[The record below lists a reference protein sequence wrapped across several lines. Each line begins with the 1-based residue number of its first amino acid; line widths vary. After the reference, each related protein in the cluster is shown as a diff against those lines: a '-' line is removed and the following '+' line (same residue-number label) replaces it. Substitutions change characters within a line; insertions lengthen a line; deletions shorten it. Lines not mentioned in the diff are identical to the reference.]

1 VQNWAKEMASP
12 QSEGGCGIKSMPKK
26 LETVEQLVEICTT
39 IISTCSMG
47 HAAANFQ
54 QYEAYGYPPNFPP
67 TLRKMPPQTKVLIN
81 FFASNIFIFH
91 TIYMIFFCVLG
102 GNY

>member
-1 VQNWAKEMASP
+1 
-12 QSEGGCGIKSMPKK
+12 
-26 LETVEQLVEICTT
+26 
-39 IISTCSMG
+39 MG

-102 GNY
+102 GNYWERADGLPSNQEQHFGHYGKN